1 MQDDVIFHQDKKT
14 LTAYIK
20 CEIDHH
26 VAGRIRQKIDR
37 AIFEG
42 RPEWLVLDFSEV
54 RFMDSSGIALIL
66 GRAETARGVG
76 AGIRLANLSETL
88 MKLVRLSGIDK
99 IPGISIRS
107 SGHFN

>member
-1 MQDDVIFHQDKKT
+1 MQDDVIFYQEGKT

-37 AIFEG
+37 ALFEG
-42 RPEWLVLDFSEV
+42 RPEWLILDFSDV
-54 RFMDSSGIALIL
+54 RFMDSSGIALII
-66 GRAETARGVG
+66 GRAETSRAIG
-76 AGIRLANLSETL
+76 AGLRLSNLSESL

-99 IPGISIRS
+99 INGISIR
-107 SGHFN
+107 N